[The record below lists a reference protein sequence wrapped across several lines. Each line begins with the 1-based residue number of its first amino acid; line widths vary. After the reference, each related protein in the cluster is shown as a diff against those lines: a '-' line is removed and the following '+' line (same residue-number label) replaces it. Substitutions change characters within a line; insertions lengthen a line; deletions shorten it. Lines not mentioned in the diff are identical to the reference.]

1 MSIPLPADYQ
11 SPPNSTESIV
21 SQPLSNYPNSQ
32 AVQLTNG
39 RSLGGGIKGFIA
51 KSVQTN
57 DNNSDFSLTR
67 FLLKQGWNTS
77 YPSQLNYSQPIC
89 TPFRAVTNSGDL
101 LSRPAYSCG
110 GPCQTFQS
118 RPGMFGLRGAFG
130 HIADNCDGTGIPP
143 SSCNVKYVYDSS
155 NYTRYMKE
163 KAINKLYNDLSYGG
177 DDSHTNQS
185 AIKAI
190 RRY

>member
-21 SQPLSNYPNSQ
+21 SQPLSDYPNSQ

-101 LSRPAYSCG
+101 LSRKNYSCG

-118 RPGMFGLRGAFG
+118 RPGMFGLKQHFG
-130 HIADNCDGTGIPP
+130 HIQDNCDGTGVPP
-143 SSCNVKYVYDSS
+143 ASCNGKYVYDSS
-155 NYTRYMKE
+155 DFTRYLKQ
-163 KAINKLYNDLSYGG
+163 KATVKNYNDLSNAG
-177 DDSHTNQS
+177 NE
-185 AIKAI
+185 K
-190 RRY
+190 